1 MRAQKKVGFA
11 VVGLGAIAQGAVL
24 PAFRNAKRA
33 KLVALVSRDGRK
45 AEKLARKFKAE
56 AAYSSKEFG
65 ACLEN
70 PLVDAIY
77 LATPQGEHLG
87 ATIAAARAGKHVLC
101 EKPLAVTSTQ
111 SAEMV
116 RVCEECGVQLMTA
129 YRKYYEPSALYL
141 KRLIQSGKLGK
152 IDVINTS
159 FSELHVAGRSLAWML
174 DSRMAGGGPLMD
186 LGIYCVNTSRW
197 LVEEDPVEVSAHAWK
212 KDAERFREVE
222 EGISFR
228 MHFASGLVVQGTSTY
243 SSALS
248 SFAFVQGTKGW
259 ACLTPAF
266 PFDEERR
273 LTGKSNGKWFENKF
287 KVVDEFAPE
296 LDAFAAAIQ
305 TKKRVGADGRQGH
318 RDMIILEAIYES
330 ARKKEPVDVRYG
342 DSLKGRNREE
352 RRFQHRGH

>member
-1 MRAQKKVGFA
+1 MKFKNKIGFA
-11 VVGLGAIAQGAVL
+11 VVGLGAIAQGSVL
-24 PAFRNAKRA
+24 PAFRHAKHA
-33 KLVALVSRDGRK
+33 KLVALVSRDKRK

-56 AAYSSKEFG
+56 VAYSAEEFG
-65 ACLEN
+65 TCLGN
-70 PLVDAIY
+70 PAIAAVY
-77 LATPQGEHLG
+77 LATPQGEHLS

-101 EKPLAVTSTQ
+101 EKPLAVTSAQ

-116 RVCEECGVQLMTA
+116 RVCEVNSVQLMTA

-159 FSELHVAGRSLAWML
+159 FSELHVSGRSLAWML

-186 LGIYCVNTSRW
+186 LGVYCVNTSRW
-197 LVEEDPVEVSAHAWK
+197 LVEDDPVEVSAHAWK
-212 KDAERFREVE
+212 KDVVRFRDVE

-243 SSALS
+243 SSAIS
-248 SFAFVQGTKGW
+248 SFVFVQGTKGW

-266 PFDEERR
+266 PFDEDRR
-273 LTGKSNGKWFENKF
+273 LTGKSNGKLFEKKF
-287 KVVDEFAPE
+287 KVMDEFAPE

-305 TKKRVGADGRQGH
+305 TQKRVAPDGRQGH
-318 RDMIILEAIYES
+318 RDMLILEAIY
-330 ARKKEPVDVRYG
+330 AAAGKREPVVIRY
-342 DSLKGRNREE
+342 
-352 RRFQHRGH
+352 

>member
-1 MRAQKKVGFA
+1 MRVGNKIGFA
-11 VVGLGAIAQGAVL
+11 VVGLGAIAQSSVL
-24 PAFRNAKRA
+24 PAFRHAKRS
-33 KLVALVSRDGRK
+33 KLVALVSRDKRK
-45 AEKLARKFKAE
+45 AEKLARKFKTRG
-56 AAYSSKEFG
+56 AYSAEEFD

-70 PLVDAIY
+70 PEVAAVY
-77 LATPQGEHLG
+77 LATPQGEHLS

-101 EKPLAVTSTQ
+101 EKPLAVTSAQ

-116 RVCEECGVQLMTA
+116 RVCEESGVQLMTA

-141 KRLIQSGKLGK
+141 KKLIQSGKLGK

-174 DSRMAGGGPLMD
+174 HSRMAGGGPLMD

-197 LVEEDPVEVSAHAWK
+197 LVDEDPVEVSAHAWK

-228 MHFASGLVVQGTSTY
+228 MQFASGLVVQGTSTY
-243 SSALS
+243 SSVIS
-248 SFAFVQGTKGW
+248 SFVFVQGTEGW

-273 LTGKSNGKWFENKF
+273 LTGKIGGKWFEKKF

-305 TKKRVGADGRQGH
+305 TKKRVAPDGRQGH
-318 RDMIILEAIYES
+318 RDMLILEAIYES
-330 ARKKEPVDVRYG
+330 ARKKDPVVVRYG
-342 DSLKGRNREE
+342 VC
-352 RRFQHRGH
+352 

>member
-1 MRAQKKVGFA
+1 MTVGKKVGFA
-11 VVGLGAIAQGAVL
+11 VVGLGAIAQGAML
-24 PAFRNAKRA
+24 PAFRHAKRA
-33 KLVALVSRDGRK
+33 RLVALVSRDKRK
-45 AEKLARKFKAE
+45 AGRLARKFAAE
-56 AAYSSKEFG
+56 VAYSAEEFG

-70 PLVDAIY
+70 PEVDAIY
-77 LATPQGEHLG
+77 LATPQGEHLS

-101 EKPLAVTSTQ
+101 EKPLAVSSEQ

-141 KRLIQSGKLGK
+141 KKLIQSGKLGK

-159 FSELHVAGRSLAWML
+159 FSELHVPGRSLAWML

-186 LGIYCVNTSRW
+186 LGVYCVNISRW

-212 KDAERFREVE
+212 KDVERFREVE

-243 SSALS
+243 SSVLS
-248 SFAFVQGTKGW
+248 SFVFVQGTKGW

-273 LTGKSNGKWFENKF
+273 LNGKIGGTWFEKKF
-287 KVVDEFAPE
+287 RVVDEFAPE
-296 LDAFAAAIQ
+296 LDAFAVAIQ
-305 TKKRVGADGRQGH
+305 TKKGVAPDGRQGH
-318 RDMIILEAIYES
+318 RDMVILEAIYES
-330 ARKKEPVDVRYG
+330 AREKEPVGIRYG
-342 DSLKGRNREE
+342 VR
-352 RRFQHRGH
+352 

>member
-1 MRAQKKVGFA
+1 MKTGKKVGFA

-24 PAFRNAKRA
+24 PAFRHTKKA
-33 KLVALVSRDGRK
+33 KLVALVGRDKGK
-45 AEKLARKFKAE
+45 AERLARKYKAQM
-56 AAYSSKEFG
+56 AYGAEEFG

-70 PLVDAIY
+70 PEVDAVY
-77 LATPQGEHLG
+77 LATPQSEHFS

-101 EKPLAVTSTQ
+101 EKPLAVTPEQ

-116 RVCEECGVQLMTA
+116 RICEECGVQLMTA

-141 KRLIQSGKLGK
+141 KNLVQSGKLGK

-159 FSELHVAGRSLAWML
+159 FSELHVAGKSVPWLL
-174 DSRMAGGGPLMD
+174 DSKVAGGGPLMD
-186 LGIYCVNTSRW
+186 LGVYCVNTSRW
-197 LVEEDPVEVSAHAWK
+197 LVEEDPVEVSAHSWK
-212 KDAERFREVE
+212 KDAERFRDVE

-243 SSALS
+243 SSAIS
-248 SFAFVQGTKGW
+248 SFMFVQGTKGW

-273 LTGKSNGKWFENKF
+273 LTGKSGGEWFEKRF

-296 LDAFAAAIQ
+296 LDAFARAIQ
-305 TKKRVGADGRQGH
+305 TKKSVEPDGRQGH
-318 RDMIILEAIYES
+318 RDVCILEAIYAS
-330 ARKKEPVDVRYG
+330 ARNGEPVGVRYG
-342 DSLKGRNREE
+342 IR
-352 RRFQHRGH
+352 